1 MYQTQLN
8 LGATMTEKYEECPN
22 GCSSAGEV
30 WNGDGLVLCPTCKG
44 DTTVVEETIDAPDRL
59 WVDPTGVDELDMY
72 VAHASDT
79 MDYLNMD
86 VSYTRTDSIL
96 SELRANIPPLVWS
109 DMDCGEYK
117 CETRLFFGRIY
128 RNNDDCWTLDD
139 GEGYSAHATLE
150 AAQAAANTHH
160 RDAIMI
166 ALTGEKT

>member
-1 MYQTQLN
+1 
-8 LGATMTEKYEECPN
+8 MTELYEECPN

-30 WNGDGLVLCPTCKG
+30 WNGEGLVLCPTCKG
-44 DTTVVEETIDAPDRL
+44 DTTVAKETIDAPDRL

-96 SELRANIPPLVWS
+96 SEVRANIPPLVWEEGFHDFNGTPIIS
-109 DMDCGEYK
+109 AKTPWGSYVVQNI
-117 CETRLFFGRIY
+117 RL
-128 RNNDDCWTLDD
+128 NDGWQIQHRGKFLN
-139 GEGYSAHATLE
+139 EVGYGDEEE
-150 AAQAAANTHH
+150 AKYEANERH
-160 RDAIMI
+160 RDLIMI